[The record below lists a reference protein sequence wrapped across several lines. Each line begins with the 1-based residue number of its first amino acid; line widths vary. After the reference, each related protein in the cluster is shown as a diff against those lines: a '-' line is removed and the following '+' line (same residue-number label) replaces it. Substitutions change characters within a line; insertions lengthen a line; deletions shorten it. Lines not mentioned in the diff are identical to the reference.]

1 MQNYISQSTTVNS
14 QLSSFNTIL
23 YFFTR
28 SSHQVVIIVSMKPG
42 YEKIIEPAEQSFTA
56 RMVNRDSRPLLSQAW
71 HYHPE
76 IEICYTLKSNGRR
89 FVGNQ
94 IDDYQKGDLVL
105 LGSNL
110 PHGFTTE
117 HKCSQIVLQM
127 MPNFMGDA
135 FFLKP
140 ELRHIHSLFERAKQ
154 GIAFSDKVKPK
165 ALRLMRKI
173 LAEKGLSKFM
183 YLLELLQLLAV
194 CQQYETI
201 CPKTYALEFNET
213 QLGRIKIVYD
223 HIMQHYTKVVN
234 IKEVADKLNISE
246 AAFYKFIKKQTQKTY
261 TQIINEFR
269 INYAGRLLMDTEK
282 SVGEICHECG
292 FNNVSYFN
300 RKFKQLMQRTPE
312 NFRQQYANTAS

>member
-1 MQNYISQSTTVNS
+1 
-14 QLSSFNTIL
+14 
-23 YFFTR
+23 
-28 SSHQVVIIVSMKPG
+28 MKPG
-42 YEKIIEPAEQSFTA
+42 YEKIIEQAEQSFTA
-56 RMVNRDSRPLLSQAW
+56 RMVDRNSRPLLSQAW

-94 IDDYQKGDLVL
+94 IDDYQEGDLVL

-117 HKCSQIVLQM
+117 TYCSQIVIQLM
-127 MPNFMGDA
+127 SNFMGDS

-140 ELRHIHSLFERAKQ
+140 ELRPISALFERAKQ
-154 GIAFSDKVKPK
+154 GIAFADKTKPK
-165 ALRLMRKI
+165 ALRIMRKI
-173 LAEKGLSKFM
+173 LATEGLPKLM
-183 YLLELLQLLAV
+183 HLLALLQLLAESPHYV
-194 CQQYETI
+194 PI
-201 CPKTYALEFNET
+201 CTKTFALDFNEA
-213 QLGRIKIVYD
+213 QLGRVKIVYD
-223 HIMQHYTKVVN
+223 HIMQNYTREVN

-269 INYAGRLLMDTEK
+269 INHAGKLLMNTGK
-282 SVGEICHECG
+282 TVGEICHECG

-300 RKFKQLMQRTPE
+300 RKFKQIMQRTPE
-312 NFRQQYANTAS
+312 NFRKQYSNPPSQLSDLGLPQ

>member
-1 MQNYISQSTTVNS
+1 
-14 QLSSFNTIL
+14 
-23 YFFTR
+23 
-28 SSHQVVIIVSMKPG
+28 MKPE
-42 YEKIIEPAEQSFTA
+42 YEKIIEQAEHSFTA
-56 RMVNRDSRPLLSQAW
+56 RVVNRNSRPLLSQAW

-76 IEICYTLKSNGRR
+76 IEICYTVKSNGRR

-94 IDDYQKGDLVL
+94 IDDYQEGDLVL

-117 HKCSQIVLQM
+117 TYCSQIVIQLM
-127 MPNFMGDA
+127 SNFMGDA

-140 ELRHIHSLFERAKQ
+140 ELRPIAALFERAKQ
-154 GIAFSDKVKPK
+154 GIAFTDKTKPK

-173 LAEKGLSKFM
+173 LVTEGLPKLM
-183 YLLELLQLLAV
+183 HLLALLQLLAESPQHV
-194 CQQYETI
+194 LI
-201 CPKTYALEFNET
+201 CSKTYAIEFNET

-223 HIMQHYTKVVN
+223 HIMQNYTRDVN

-269 INYAGRLLMDTEK
+269 INYAGKLLMNTAK
-282 SVGEICHECG
+282 TVGEICHECG

-300 RKFKQLMQRTPE
+300 RKFKQIMQRTPE
-312 NFRQQYANTAS
+312 NFRRQYINQPIN